1 MLCLYSVYFIMTR
14 LRINKFF
21 TASLILIFA
30 HGMVHSA
37 DKPNIIYILADDL
50 GYGDLGCYG
59 QKVIQTPNIDQMA
72 ADGIRFSQHYSGSTV
87 CGPSRSCMLQG
98 KHTGHTYVR
107 GNGRLQMRLD
117 PQDPIFP
124 KALQKVGYHTA
135 LIGKSG
141 LGCNTDD
148 AVLVGKKGFDYFFG
162 YTSHTAAHSYF
173 PPYLWRNDQKVDYP
187 NNTLHSGDQYSSE
200 NVINEAL
207 QYIEQQKDG
216 PFFLHLAFQIP
227 HASLRAKEEWKEKYR
242 PILKEKLLPAK
253 KHSYYSWEREPK
265 TTFAAM
271 VSYMDHNVGL
281 VLAKLK
287 DLGIAE
293 NTLVMFASDNGAMQ
307 EGGHQRDSFNSNGI
321 LRGGKRD
328 MYEGGVRTPM
338 IAWWPGKIK
347 PGQETDHLSAF
358 WDISPTVRELA
369 GAEPQADTD
378 GLSMVP
384 TLLGSGQQQKHDN
397 LYWEFFEGG
406 GKRAIRQGKWKMI
419 LFNTNQDAQ
428 PKVELYD
435 LEKDVSETN
444 EVSKQFPEI
453 VSELKKQMDK
463 AHSPSEH
470 QNFRLAS
477 ELTAKELESQKTRKG
492 KKKKK

>member
-1 MLCLYSVYFIMTR
+1 MNIQIDSIKKRFV
-14 LRINKFF
+14 
-21 TASLILIFA
+21 TAAMAVVFCSPLLA
-30 HGMVHSA
+30 AG
-37 DKPNIIYILADDL
+37 KPNIIYILADDL

-59 QKVIQTPNIDQMA
+59 QKVIQTPNLDRMA
-72 ADGIRFSQHYSGSTV
+72 AEGIRFTQHYSGSTV

-98 KHTGHTYVR
+98 KHTGNTYVR
-107 GNGRLQMRLD
+107 GNGSLQMRED

-162 YTSHTAAHSYF
+162 FTSHTQAHWYF
-173 PPYLWRNDQKVDYP
+173 PKYLWRNDQKVMYP
-187 NNTLHSGDQYSSE
+187 NNTLHEGDNYSSE
-200 NVINEAL
+200 LVMQEAL
-207 QYIEQQKDG
+207 QYVEQQKDG

-227 HASLRAKEEWKEKYR
+227 HASLRAKEEWKAKYR
-242 PILKEKLLPAK
+242 PILKEQPLPEK
-253 KHSYYSWEREPK
+253 KHPHYSYEREPK

-271 VSYMDHNVGL
+271 ISYMDDNVGQL
-281 VLAKLK
+281 MAKLK
-287 DLGIAE
+287 ELGIEE
-293 NTLVMFASDNGAMQ
+293 NTIVMFASDNGAMQ
-307 EGGHQRDSFNSNGI
+307 EGGHKRASFQSSGE

-347 PGQETDHLSAF
+347 AGQVTDHLSAF
-358 WDISPTVRELA
+358 WDISPTVREIS

-384 TLLGSGQQQKHDN
+384 TLLGAGTQKAHDN
-397 LYWEFFEGG
+397 LYWEFFEGS

-419 LFNTNQDAQ
+419 LFNTNKDTN
-428 PKVELYD
+428 PKVELYNLD
-435 LEKDVSETN
+435 KDIGEKSD
-444 EVSKQFPEI
+444 VSKQFPEI
-453 VSELKKQMDK
+453 VSELKKKMDGE
-463 AHSPSEH
+463 HSPSEH
-470 QNFRLAS
+470 PNFRFAS
-477 ELTAKELESQKTRKG
+477 EYSPEEIEKQKARKG
-492 KKKKK
+492 SKKKKATQ